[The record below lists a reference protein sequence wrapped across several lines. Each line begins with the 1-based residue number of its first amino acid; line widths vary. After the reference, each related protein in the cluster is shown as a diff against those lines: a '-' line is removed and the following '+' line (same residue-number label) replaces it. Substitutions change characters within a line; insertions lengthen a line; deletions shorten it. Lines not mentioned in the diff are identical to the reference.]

1 MTDSKNLAIENSTTA
16 LDLRGLRCPIPAIR
30 ARRYVQENLHISQF
44 IILLT
49 DRSALED
56 IPAAISDMS
65 WDVEKVEE
73 TATNAALVWR
83 LHLAA
88 RH

>member
-1 MTDSKNLAIENSTTA
+1 MTDSENLAIENSTAT

-30 ARRYVQENLHISQF
+30 AQRYIQENMTIRQF

-49 DRSALED
+49 DRSALKD
-56 IPAAISDMS
+56 IPNAISS
-65 WDVEKVEE
+65 SGWTVVKVEE
-73 TATNAALVWR
+73 TTVMATLVWR

>member
-1 MTDSKNLAIENSTTA
+1 MTDFENLAIENSIA
-16 LDLRGLRCPIPAIR
+16 LLDLRGLSCPIPAIR
-30 ARRYVQENLHISQF
+30 VRRYVQSNSVISQF

-49 DRSALED
+49 DRAALLD
-56 IPAAISDMS
+56 IPAAISDLS
-65 WDVEKVEE
+65 WDIEKVEE
-73 TATNAALVWR
+73 TSANTVLFWR